1 MIAVAQAVQIM
12 DHSNTIARSIKEEED
27 MDAAD
32 PLRHYFAS
40 TPGTRTPKRAD
51 DELLPSQPPT
61 ISRQTIQLSFDGPNG
76 SAPISISLAVDASP
90 GCGGIAWP
98 AGQVLAKYLVDL
110 GPSVVQDKKILEVGS
125 GTGLV
130 GLVAAALGARQVWI
144 TDQLPL
150 LEIMRQNVTLNDLAS
165 NMGEIIPERILPVD
179 IVLAADCVYYEPAFP
194 LLVQTLSDLVTDAKT
209 EVLFCYKKRRKV

>member
-12 DHSNTIARSIKEEED
+12 DHSNSIARSIKEEED

-40 TPGTRTPKRAD
+40 APGTRTPKRAD
-51 DELLPSQPPT
+51 EELLPSQPPT
-61 ISRQTIQLSFDGPNG
+61 ISRQTIQLSFDAPNG

-110 GPSVVQDKKILEVGS
+110 GPSVVQGKKILEVGS

-144 TDQLPL
+144 TDQL
-150 LEIMRQNVTLNDLAS
+150 
-165 NMGEIIPERILPVD
+165 GGIIPERILPVD